1 MKMKICLLLIL
12 LYLKTKYKQSQ
23 LYRIMPNID
32 VDIVISPGGRYGMYN
47 LGICHYVKNHFD
59 IKNKKI
65 VGFSAGAW
73 NALFMSIKNENIND
87 ILRKIFKINKDN
99 LSNMLKKS
107 KSIVEE
113 YTINDFDINNVYI
126 GTTISNIL
134 YNQLVFHNNF
144 LTIEDVTRC
153 CLSSSFIPFLTY
165 NDLFYFYK
173 NKLSF
178 DGGLFYKK
186 YIKTLPPTTLVIG
199 FKMFGRHTNQK
210 IYKELYKK
218 NKMSVYQLYI
228 KGYHDASKNHK
239 YFENFFI

>member
-1 MKMKICLLLIL
+1 MKIILLLIL
-12 LYLKTKYKQSQ
+12 LYLKTKHKQSQ
-23 LYRIMPNID
+23 IISMPRVF

-47 LGICHYVKNHFD
+47 LGICHYIKNNFD

-65 VGFSAGAW
+65 LGFSAGAW
-73 NALFMSIKNENIND
+73 NALFMSIKNEHMND
-87 ILRKIFKINKDN
+87 ILRKTFKMNKDN

-107 KSIVEE
+107 KNIVDK
-113 YTINDFDINNVYI
+113 YNIQDFDIKNVYI
-126 GTTISNIL
+126 GTSICNL
-134 YNQLVFHNNF
+134 FHNQLVIHNNF

-153 CLSSSFIPFLTY
+153 CVSSSFIPFLTY

-210 IYKELYKK
+210 IYKELYTK

-239 YFENFFI
+239 YFENFL